1 MKKGRKFSQLRGKIT
16 IYLKKMK
23 RRNHKLEEKLKTLL
37 DM

>member
-16 IYLKKMK
+16 IYLKMERK
-23 RRNHKLEEKLKTLL
+23 NHKLEEKLKTLL